1 MKNFLLFFL
10 SLHVYAVDEELLNAI
25 DQNYAFKE
33 QIVFSNNIEQFS
45 SGYLIRSESEVQ
57 IQINEPFKESYTYI
71 DGYIKYAPTNTSI
84 RTSTMRNVCLVG

>member
-45 SGYLIRSESEVQ
+45 SGYLIRSENEVQ
-57 IQINEPFKESYTYI
+57 IQINEPFKESYTCLLY
-71 DGYIKYAPTNTSI
+71 TSPSP
-84 RTSTMRNVCLVG
+84 RDCDRSRMPSSA